1 MIKKLTLLLFLLPT
15 FSANATLLTFDDIP
29 GGSNPNSF
37 GSMPVYQGFN
47 FSPNLFWIDVA
58 DTSPWPY
65 GAHSGEFGIFNNDK
79 VGTGIITEAGGD
91 DFTFDGLWAKKWDTR
106 IDSGGADSLFGSLSG
121 YNNGSEVWKVATG
134 LNGSYE
140 FYGAQLGL
148 IDELHLGFG
157 NNFLVDD
164 IKLNGSSI
172 PAVPVGSSIPAV
184 PVPAAVWLFGTAMIG
199 LFGFAKR
206 RKAA

>member
-15 FSANATLLTFDDIP
+15 FSANATLLTFEDIP
-29 GGSNPNSF
+29 GGSNPNGF
-37 GSMPVYQGFN
+37 GDMPVYKGFN
-47 FSPNLFWIDVA
+47 FSPPLVWIDVA
-58 DTSPWPY
+58 STSPSPY
-65 GAHSGEFGIFNNDK
+65 GAHSGGFSIFNNDK
-79 VGTGIITEAGGD
+79 FSDTGIITEAGGG
-91 DFTFDGLWAKKWDTR
+91 DFTFDGLWAKKWGTP

-157 NNFLVDD
+157 INFLVDD
-164 IKLNGSSI
+164 IELNGSSI
-172 PAVPVGSSIPAV
+172 PSV

-199 LFGFAKR
+199 LFGFGKR